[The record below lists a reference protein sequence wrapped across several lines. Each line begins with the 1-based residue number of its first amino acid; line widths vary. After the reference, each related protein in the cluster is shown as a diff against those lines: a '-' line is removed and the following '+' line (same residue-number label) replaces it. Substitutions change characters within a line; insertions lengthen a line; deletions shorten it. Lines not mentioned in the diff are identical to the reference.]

1 MKFSMKKVAT
11 AAMATVAVLAM
22 SAGSASA
29 APLFTINPNAIPGN
43 VFATAPF
50 NATVFGGTSSE
61 LVHLTSATTGLASGW
76 VQLNSASNGP
86 TVVGPLVTGLG
97 VDYGLYI
104 KFDLATL
111 LLTGT
116 NGGLGSSYALTKLDF
131 KVWADKDLNTSFV
144 NASSAGPG
152 TEATVGGTT
161 ADDILLAFGSI
172 VPGQGTANITLLA
185 GAALNA
191 IDTFAVCNGVGTASA
206 GGVAITGAPAAGCL
220 GNTGSQYFSLPNPFY
235 SLALSG
241 FNNAAGGVTQNGNL
255 VAVQD
260 AVAALTFNKVPEPGS
275 MALLGIA
282 LAGLGISS
290 RRGKKA
296 A

>member
-1 MKFSMKKVAT
+1 MMKFSMKKVAT
-11 AAMATVAVLAM
+11 AAMANVAVLAM
-22 SAGSASA
+22 SAGSALA
-29 APLFTINPNAIPGN
+29 APLFTIDPNAIAGN
-43 VFATAPF
+43 VFATTPF
-50 NATVFGGTSSE
+50 DATVFGGTSSE
-61 LVHLTSATTGLASGW
+61 LVHLTSPTTALASGW
-76 VQLNSASNGP
+76 VQLNSASNGA

-104 KFDLATL
+104 SFDLATQ

-116 NGGLGSSYALTKLDF
+116 NGDLGSSYALTQLDF
-131 KVWADKDLNTSFV
+131 KVWADKDLNTAFV
-144 NASSAGPG
+144 NASSAGLG

-161 ADDILLAFGSI
+161 ADDILLAVGAL

-191 IDTFAVCNGVGTASA
+191 IDTFAVCNGAGTASA
-206 GGVAITGAPAAGCL
+206 GGVAIAEAGCL
-220 GNTGSQYFSLPNPFY
+220 GDTGSKYFSLPNPFY
-235 SLALSG
+235 SLAFSG
-241 FNNAAGGVTQNGNL
+241 FNNASGGVVKNGNL
-255 VAVQD
+255 VSVQD

-275 MALLGIA
+275 IALFGIA
-282 LAGLGISS
+282 LAGLGVSS